1 MASIK
6 QQDNGKWRY
15 RVRYKHN
22 GKFKEV
28 SKSGFRTKRDAQ
40 SAANEIERQYN
51 NGIQIGANSILLS
64 DYLTEWIDVYK
75 KPNIKQS
82 TYLRLERAIRLH
94 INPTFGMMKL
104 NELKRSDVV
113 KWVNDLDTV
122 KGQTRSTIRS
132 NLNVLHDA
140 LETAVYELDYLE
152 KNVAKKIKLPNA
164 KVEEKIKFY
173 TKSELDK
180 LLNFLSSYRPG
191 KYSHSIQYYTLFYLL
206 SSTGLRLGEALALE
220 WNDIKGDKLSVNK
233 NLSYDNHN
241 NVFITSPKS
250 KSSVRIIKIDNNIVS
265 LLKKHKINKKEC
277 ILRYKTFEKPIR
289 ESIIFSNENGNYLR
303 HSVVREFFYK
313 SCKRAEVP
321 VLSPHALRHSHA
333 VHLLESGVNIKY
345 VSARLGHSTISIT
358 ADVYMHITEKIE
370 DDSLELYENYMNE
383 KGALKEHS

>member
-51 NGIQIGANSILLS
+51 NGIQIGANSILLC
-64 DYLTEWIDVYK
+64 DYLMEWIDVYK

-94 INPTFGMMKL
+94 INPVFGMMKL
-104 NELKRSDVV
+104 NELKRTDIV
-113 KWVNDLDTV
+113 KWVNDLDAV

-164 KVEEKIKFY
+164 KAEEKIKFY
-173 TKSELDK
+173 TKPELDN

-220 WNDIKGDKLSVNK
+220 WSDIKGDKLSVSK

-250 KSSVRIIKIDNNIVS
+250 KSSVRIIKVDNNIVS
-265 LLKKHKINKKEC
+265 LLKKHKVNKNEC
-277 ILRYKTFEKPIR
+277 ILRYKTFEKPIKD
-289 ESIIFSNENGNYLR
+289 SIIFSNENGNYLR

-313 SCKRAEVP
+313 SCKRSGVP

-333 VHLLESGVNIKY
+333 VHLLESGANIKY

-370 DDSLELYENYMNE
+370 DDSLELYEKYMNE